1 MVWIFRARE
10 RAQMST
16 SEPEAEVEYSRGSRS
31 SRGVSGRLA
40 APPPGI
46 RIALAVGVIGV
57 LALVAAEF
65 LPLLHVRSSQRG
77 TGIIASVSTG
87 SHDSFALIPIAL
99 IALVFVAAATRAPAR
114 APLAALL
121 ALGLIALGIAL
132 LGDLP
137 DARSTGLLRLAGGG
151 YASAQASPAVGFYLE
166 TLGAVALIAAGG
178 AGLLAAATGRDD
190 TRSIS

>member
-16 SEPEAEVEYSRGSRS
+16 SEPEAEVEYSRGSRA
-31 SRGVSGRLA
+31 SRGVSGRPA
-40 APPPGI
+40 AASGGV
-46 RIALAVGVIGV
+46 RIALAIAVLGA

-65 LPLLHVRSSQRG
+65 LALLHVRSSQRG
-77 TGIIASVSTG
+77 TGVIASVLTG

-99 IALVFVAAATRAPAR
+99 IALVFVAAAIRAPAR

-121 ALGLIALGIAL
+121 ALGLIALAIAL

-137 DARSTGLLRLAGGG
+137 DARATGLLRLAGGS
-151 YASAQASPAVGFYLE
+151 YASAQASPAAGFYLE
-166 TLGAVALIAAGG
+166 TLGAVALIAGGG
-178 AGLLAAATGRDD
+178 AGLLAAGTGRSGG
-190 TRSIS
+190 RSVS

>member
-16 SEPEAEVEYSRGSRS
+16 SEPEAEVEYSRGSRA
-31 SRGVSGRLA
+31 SRGVLGRRI
-40 APPPGI
+40 APAPGV
-46 RIALAVGVIGV
+46 RIALAIGV
-57 LALVAAEF
+57 LGALVLVAAEF

-99 IALVFVAAATRAPAR
+99 IALVFIAAARRTPAR

-137 DARSTGLLRLAGGG
+137 DARATGLLRLTGGG
-151 YASAQASPAVGFYLE
+151 YASAQASPAAGFYLE
-166 TLGAVALIAAGG
+166 TLGAIALIAAGG
-178 AGLLAAATGRDD
+178 AGLLTAAPWGDG